1 MQKNDKI
8 LEGIIQQAV
17 SRGYFAID
25 EYSGVRL
32 TAQQFKDLGQNLTKK
47 GIPIYSYQKDKSLNK
62 TLALDI
68 INSLRKGVVP
78 STNLKYFT
86 VSREDLLSKVNK
98 NLKEVAY
105 DKSIVRFINADL
117 GQGKTHLL
125 YLLRGFAF
133 EQGFAVSLVTLS
145 QQESPL
151 HKFLE
156 VYHKIMWG
164 IRTKEQPDRPALD
177 NILDG
182 WLNLMRNK
190 SPDQVKRL
198 IQFVPD
204 EVKNVLIAYHN
215 VTNPIS
221 PNRYDQQK
229 ILGFLSGKKIYVSD
243 LKRMGIDLRI
253 EENNAL
259 FMLGIMARLFR
270 HLGFKGIVVLFDE
283 AEAIH
288 SLSYYRHQ
296 EKAYKNL
303 LQIIDQSRQF
313 PSCYFVYS
321 TTPSFFDN
329 YFSFWPHNQK
339 INVNDIY
346 ELAPLTKDELHDL
359 AKKILAIYCIAYSW
373 NPSSKFESFLN
384 RISDIGSSQRV
395 GDFVKSVVS
404 FLDEK
409 RDGYRR

>member
-1 MQKNDKI
+1 MQENNVLQKI
-8 LEGIIQQAV
+8 VQQAV
-17 SRGYFAID
+17 KKGYFAID
-25 EYSGVRL
+25 EYSGVKL
-32 TAQQFKDLGQNLTKK
+32 TAQQFKDLGQNLTQK
-47 GIPIYSYQKDKSLNK
+47 GIPIHSYQQDKSLNK
-62 TLALDI
+62 TQAIDI

-78 STNLKYFT
+78 STNLDNFT
-86 VSREDLLSKVNK
+86 VGRGDLLSKVNK
-98 NLKEVAY
+98 NLQEVGY

-125 YLLRGFAF
+125 YLLRELAF

-177 NILDG
+177 NILDR
-182 WLNLMRNK
+182 WLNLMRDK
-190 SPDQVKRL
+190 VRGQVQQL
-198 IQFVPD
+198 IQFLPD
-204 EVKNVLIAYHN
+204 EVKNVLIAYHT
-215 VTNPIS
+215 VTNPIT
-221 PNRYDQQK
+221 PNHYDQQK
-229 ILGFLSGKKIYVSD
+229 ILAFLSGKKIYVKD
-243 LKRMGIDLRI
+243 LRKMGIDLRI

-288 SLSYYRHQ
+288 SLSHYIHK

-313 PSCYFVYS
+313 SSCYFVYS

-329 YFSFWPHNQK
+329 YFSFWPRNQK
-339 INVNDIY
+339 INADDIY
-346 ELAPLTKDELHDL
+346 ELAPLTKEELYDL
-359 AKKILAIYCIAYSW
+359 AKKIFAIYCSAYTWKPGSKIE
-373 NPSSKFESFLN
+373 SSLKK
-384 RISDIGSSQRV
+384 ISEVGSSQNV
-395 GDFVKSVVS
+395 GGFVRGVVS
-404 FLDEK
+404 FLNEK
-409 RDGYRR
+409 MNEYKR

>member
-1 MQKNDKI
+1 MQKNDVIQKI
-8 LEGIIQQAV
+8 VQQAAKK
-17 SRGYFAID
+17 GYFAID
-25 EYSGVRL
+25 EYPGLRL

-47 GIPIYSYQKDKSLNK
+47 SIPIHSYQQDKSLNK
-62 TLALDI
+62 TQAIDI
-68 INSLRKGVVP
+68 INSLRKGIVP
-78 STNLKYFT
+78 TTNLDNFT
-86 VSREDLLSKVNK
+86 VGRVDLLSKVNK
-98 NLKEVAY
+98 NLQEVSY

-125 YLLRGFAF
+125 HLLREFAF
-133 EQGFAVSLVTLS
+133 EKGFAVSLVTLS

-177 NILDG
+177 NILDR
-182 WLNLMRNK
+182 WLSLMRNK

-198 IQFVPD
+198 IRFIPD
-204 EVKNVLIAYHN
+204 NVKNALIAYYK

-221 PNRYDQQK
+221 PNRYDQKK
-229 ILGFLSGKKIYVSD
+229 ILEFLSGEKVYVRD
-243 LKRMGIDLRI
+243 LKRMEIDLRI
-253 EENNAL
+253 SENNAL
-259 FMLGIMARLFR
+259 FMLGTMADLFR

-288 SLSYYRHQ
+288 SLSYYSHQ

-303 LQIIDQSRQF
+303 LRIIDQSRQF

-329 YFSFWPHNQK
+329 YFSFWPRNQK
-339 INVNDIY
+339 INADDIY
-346 ELAPLTKDELHDL
+346 ELAPLTKDELYDL
-359 AKKILAIYCIAYSW
+359 AKKIFAIHCSAYTW
-373 NPSSKFESFLN
+373 KPSSKIESSLKK
-384 RISDIGSSQRV
+384 ISDFGGSQRV
-395 GDFVKSVVS
+395 GDFVRGLVS
-404 FLDEK
+404 FLNEK
-409 RDGYRR
+409 MNEYRR